1 MLVIAGRAVELDAH
15 LGRLTTSVEALYGS
29 ALPGNTRAL
38 VTDRAGG
45 IEWGKLRLTAVPD
58 RRWLQLDASAVE
70 IDPASVFPSAEGGG
84 ALRTHVVADG
94 LGEHK
99 WADRDL
105 LDSLATGSPGELL
118 LLLDSDGAV
127 LEASR
132 ASVFTVAGEKL
143 VTPPT
148 DGCILPSIARQQTI
162 EVAGAEG
169 IETEEERL
177 AVADL
182 LSREVFL
189 TGSVRGIE
197 PVISLDGALLEPPGK
212 ISERLAASLRRRWR
226 VPIGEPVAAVAAAPP
241 SGRPGH

>member
-29 ALPGNTRAL
+29 ALPGNARAL
-38 VTDRAGG
+38 VADRVGE
-45 IEWGKLRLTAVPD
+45 IEWGKLRLAIVPN
-58 RRWLQLDASAVE
+58 RRGLQLDVNGGE
-70 IDPASVFPSAEGGG
+70 IDPDSVFPTAERGA
-84 ALRTHVVADG
+84 ALRTHVVAGG

-105 LDSLATGSPGELL
+105 LESLATKSQGEMP

-148 DGCILPSIARQQTI
+148 DGRILPSIARRQTI
-162 EVAGAEG
+162 EVAGTEG
-169 IETEEERL
+169 IETAEDRL
-177 AVADL
+177 TVADL

-197 PVISLDGALLEPPGK
+197 PVTWLDGVERAPTSE
-212 ISERLAASLRRRWR
+212 ISEALADGLRRRWR
-226 VPIGEPVAAVAAAPP
+226 VPAGEPVAAVAAAPP
-241 SGRPGH
+241 SGRPGR